1 MLRIT
6 ELLIAL
12 LLSAAIVLL
21 TGPHFIAW
29 LRKLKLGQTIY
40 ELGPESHRKKQ
51 GTPIMGGL
59 FIALGCVAAFLT
71 AGVVATLFPV
81 GAEQSSTS
89 SVTFA
94 WDHVLALLF
103 VSLGS
108 MAVGFGDDWIKM
120 VKKRHEGLTP
130 WQKIVGQMIVCVGF
144 ACYCYFHP
152 EIGSEVH
159 IPFTGIM
166 WDLGIF
172 YIPLLALTVLFMVN
186 SANLQDGLDGILSTV
201 TSVGSIGWASI
212 ALIAVSS
219 LTGLARGAS
228 YGIPLVDYPDM
239 ADTAAIANLQ
249 GSYTTIAVFALALC
263 GACIA
268 FLRFNRYP
276 ATIFMGDTGSMFIGG
291 AVVGMAMLLREPFLL
306 LLIGFTM
313 VMSSVSVILQRYYY
327 KLTRKLFGEPRRLF
341 KMSPIHHHFEKCGM
355 KETSI
360 VLMYGIITA
369 VLTAIAVFSINKLF

>member
-1 MLRIT
+1 MLRM
-6 ELLIAL
+6 LLAL
-12 LLSAAIVLL
+12 ILSAAIVLL
-21 TGPHFIAW
+21 TGPKFIAW

-59 FIALGCVAAFLT
+59 FIALGCVVAFIV
-71 AGVVATLFPV
+71 AGVTL
-81 GAEQSSTS
+81 G
-89 SVTFA
+89 A
-94 WDHVLALLF
+94 WDHMLALLF
-103 VSLGS
+103 VSIGS

-130 WQKIVGQMIVCVGF
+130 WQKIIGQAVVCVGF

-152 EIGSEVH
+152 EIGSAVH
-159 IPFTGIM
+159 VPFTDIM
-166 WDLGIF
+166 WDLDIF

-201 TSVGSIGWASI
+201 TSVGCVGW
-212 ALIAVSS
+212 
-219 LTGLARGAS
+219 
-228 YGIPLVDYPDM
+228 
-239 ADTAAIANLQ
+239 AAIAMIAASAGIVSQNM
-249 GSYTTIAVFALALC
+249 TVAVFAAALC

-268 FLRFNRYP
+268 FLRFNHYP

-291 AVVGMAMLLREPFLL
+291 AVVGMAMILREPFLL

-327 KLTRKLFGEPRRLF
+327 KLTRKIFGEPRRLF

-355 KETSI
+355 KETQI
-360 VLMYGIITA
+360 VLMYAIVTLVLSGVA
-369 VLTAIAVFSINKLF
+369 VLSVIL

>member
-1 MLRIT
+1 MLRM
-6 ELLIAL
+6 LLAL
-12 LLSAAIVLL
+12 ILAAAIVLL

-59 FIALGCVAAFLT
+59 FIALGCVVSFLVFGLGFGFADAAKE
-71 AGVVATLFPV
+71 GVRFPWEHVA
-81 GAEQSSTS
+81 
-89 SVTFA
+89 
-94 WDHVLALLF
+94 ALLF

-130 WQKIVGQMIVCVGF
+130 WQKIIGQAIVCIGF

-152 EIGSEVH
+152 EIGSKVH

-201 TSVGSIGWASI
+201 TAVGSVGWAAI
-212 ALIAVSS
+212 AMIAASTLLNVTS
-219 LTGLARGAS
+219 S
-228 YGIPLVDYPDM
+228 YGVGMVDYPADM
-239 ADTAAIANLQ
+239 AAREALAANYQ
-249 GSYTTIAVFALALC
+249 TIAVYAAALC

-268 FLRFNRYP
+268 FLRFNHYP

-327 KLTRKLFGEPRRLF
+327 KLTRKIFGEPRRLF

-360 VLMYGIITA
+360 VLMYGIVTA
-369 VLTAIAVFSINKLF
+369 VLTAIAVFAINVIF

>member
-1 MLRIT
+1 MLRMI
-6 ELLIAL
+6 LAL
-12 LLSAAIVLL
+12 VLAAAIVLL

-40 ELGPESHRKKQ
+40 ELGPESHKKKQ

-59 FIALGCVAAFLT
+59 FIALGCVAAFVV
-71 AGVVATLFPV
+71 AGVTL
-81 GAEQSSTS
+81 G
-89 SVTFA
+89 A
-94 WDHVLALLF
+94 WDHMLALLF

-130 WQKIVGQMIVCVGF
+130 WQKIIGQAIVCVGF

-152 EIGSEVH
+152 EIGSKVH

-166 WDLGIF
+166 WDLDIF

-201 TSVGSIGWASI
+201 TAVGSIGWAAI

-228 YGIPLVDYPDM
+228 YGIPLVDYPEMTD
-239 ADTAAIANLQ
+239 AAAIANLQ
-249 GSYTTIAVFALALC
+249 GTYNTIAVFALALC

-268 FLRFNRYP
+268 FLRFNHYP

-327 KLTRKLFGEPRRLF
+327 KATRKIFGEPRRLF

-360 VLMYGIITA
+360 VLMYGIVTA
-369 VLTAIAVFSINKLF
+369 VLTAVAVFAINVIF

>member
-1 MLRIT
+1 MLRMI
-6 ELLIAL
+6 LAL
-12 LLSAAIVLL
+12 VLAAAIVLL

-40 ELGPESHRKKQ
+40 ELGPESHKKKQ

-59 FIALGCVAAFLT
+59 FIALGCVAAFVV
-71 AGVVATLFPV
+71 AGVTL
-81 GAEQSSTS
+81 G
-89 SVTFA
+89 A
-94 WDHVLALLF
+94 WDHMLALLF

-108 MAVGFGDDWIKM
+108 MAVGFGDDWIRM

-130 WQKIVGQMIVCVGF
+130 WQKIIGQAIVCVGF

-152 EIGSEVH
+152 EIGSKVH

-166 WDLGIF
+166 WDLDIF

-201 TSVGSIGWASI
+201 TAVGSIGWAAI

-219 LTGLARGAS
+219 LTCLARGAS
-228 YGIPLVDYPDM
+228 YGIPLVDYPEMTD
-239 ADTAAIANLQ
+239 AAAIANLQ
-249 GSYTTIAVFALALC
+249 GTYNTIAVFALALC

-268 FLRFNRYP
+268 FLRFNHYP

-327 KLTRKLFGEPRRLF
+327 KATRKIFGEPRRLF

-360 VLMYGIITA
+360 VLMYGIVTA
-369 VLTAIAVFSINKLF
+369 VLTAVAVFSINKIL

>member
-1 MLRIT
+1 MLRMI
-6 ELLIAL
+6 LAL
-12 LLSAAIVLL
+12 VLAAAIVLL

-59 FIALGCVAAFLT
+59 FIAMGCVAAFVVC
-71 AGVVATLFPV
+71 GVTL
-81 GAEQSSTS
+81 G
-89 SVTFA
+89 A
-94 WDHVLALLF
+94 WDHMLALLF

-130 WQKIVGQMIVCVGF
+130 WQKIIGQAIVCLGF
-144 ACYCYFHP
+144 TCYCYFHP
-152 EIGSEVH
+152 EVGSKVH

-201 TSVGSIGWASI
+201 TAVGSIGWA
-212 ALIAVSS
+212 AIAVIFVTKLNEGS
-219 LTGLARGAS
+219 
-228 YGIPLVDYPDM
+228 GIMDFM
-239 ADTAAIANLQ
+239 APKY
-249 GSYTTIAVFALALC
+249 STIAVFALSMC

-306 LLIGFTM
+306 LLISFTC

-341 KMSPIHHHFEKCGM
+341 KMSPIHHHFEKYGM
-355 KETSI
+355 KETAI
-360 VLMYGIITA
+360 VRMYAIVTA
-369 VLTAIAVFSINKLF
+369 VLTVIAVLSVNKIF